1 MNEKIIEPAKMD
13 TESGFDA
20 GHEGRETGQECRETM
35 HKSRETKHEDR
46 VSDKANQ
53 VRLRYKYRRLIMT
66 GKARLPYKAAA
77 QMVGPDCAYHLYG
90 TIEADK

>member
-1 MNEKIIEPAKMD
+1 MNVKVTEPAKAD

-20 GHEGRETGQECRETM
+20 GQQGHKTMHDGRDNGHEGRE
-35 HKSRETKHEDR
+35 
-46 VSDKANQ
+46 SDMANQ

-90 TIEADK
+90 TARSG